1 MRITGDGV
9 RLAASDVANFLACQH
24 LTRLDLLMARGE
36 LYPPYASDLGFR
48 ELVERGEA
56 HERAVLDRF
65 RADGCRV
72 VEIAVG
78 PQTDAAQ
85 ATLDAIED
93 GSDVIYQGVLQA
105 PALLGRPDFL
115 VRAGL
120 LDAPDGEPRPAGMHY
135 EVVDAK
141 LARSAKGR
149 AVAQIAFYSHLLAE
163 AQGIRPRWMFLALG
177 NGSFVPLKVDDY
189 AAYERQARR
198 LLGEFIAAD
207 TGENP
212 PSVPYPEPVEHCVIC
227 RWRQFCAD
235 RRRTDDDLSLIAGI
249 TAGQRKALKATGI
262 TTRRGFAGLAEP
274 PMVSRVSRESL
285 RGAQLQARLQVAS
298 EDDGH
303 IAYELLEP
311 ERDAAGALIPN
322 RGLLALPEPCHG
334 DLFFDIEGA
343 RYYSED
349 NAEFGLQYLFGVVDT
364 AETDASGAPAY
375 TQIWAF
381 DRNGE
386 KAAFERL
393 VDFITE
399 RRMRHP
405 GLHVYH
411 YNHYEPTAIDHLTE
425 LHETRQDAVGRLM
438 GRFAT
443 REDEVDD
450 LFRLGVFVDLYRVVR
465 QGLRAG
471 VENYSIKKLEPL
483 CGYARQVDLGQAT
496 VNLIGF
502 EAALD
507 DGTASDDLARREI
520 VAGYNEDDCRATL
533 ALRDWLEERRA
544 ELARR
549 LSQDLPRPVVV
560 EARRATEDP
569 EVTRIRAALVDGVPA
584 DPADRTGDDRA
595 RALLADLIDW
605 HRREAKPAWWRYF
618 HLCRL
623 SGQELIGEPDALGGL
638 AGGDIVGSVKKSV
651 LHRFSFPPQE
661 HRFSPGEGAV
671 DPVTGKNWSVYRV
684 DDAVGTIDLKIGS
697 GYDGPMPGALIQGG
711 PLDTRTQ
718 RDRLRDLGD
727 RVVREGLSGQ
737 DAAIALLL
745 RRRPVAAGPLHA
757 QDETAAAAAIRLA
770 VALRDSYLPI
780 QGPPGTGKTYTA
792 AEQILQLIARGRTV
806 GITGPSHAVIHNL
819 ICAVREHAGAR
830 GSMPRIG
837 QRADRDHP
845 YLHRDAASMSYD
857 QLERALRDHDLDV
870 AAGTTWLWS
879 RPQFAG
885 SADTLFIDEAGQLS
899 LANVLAVAGAA
910 ANLMLVGDPQ
920 QLAQPTQGTHPPG
933 AGVSALEHIL
943 DGRATMPADA
953 GLLID
958 RTWRLH
964 PTLCR
969 YTSDV
974 FYDRKLTGVAGLE
987 RQEVLGNL
995 EPRGSGLRVLEVTH
1009 EGNTNASPEEAAQVA
1024 RLVAGLLDRRWQDRH
1039 GERRSIGP
1047 EQILIITPY
1056 NAQIRAIRDALAR
1069 VGCPAGVRV
1078 GTVDK
1083 FQGREGAVAI
1093 YSMASSSADE
1103 APRGLEF
1110 LFDPHRLNVAT
1121 SRARAMSV
1129 IAASPDLIRVSCRT
1143 PRQML
1148 LVNALCRAWEAGE
1161 QLS

>member
-24 LTRLDLLMARGE
+24 LTRLDLLMARAE
-36 LYPPYASDLGFR
+36 LYPPYVSDLGFR

-72 VEIAVG
+72 AEIAAG
-78 PQTDAAQ
+78 PETDAAQ
-85 ATLDAIED
+85 ATLDAI
-93 GSDVIYQGVLQA
+93 GAGADVIYQGVLQA

-163 AQGIRPRWMFLALG
+163 AQGIRPRWMYLALG
-177 NGSFVPLKVDDY
+177 TGSFVPLKVDDY
-189 AAYERQARR
+189 AAYERQTRR

-227 RWRQFCAD
+227 RWRQFCAA
-235 RRRTDDDLSLIAGI
+235 RRRADDDLSLIAGI
-249 TAGQRKALKATGI
+249 TAGQRKALKATGV

-274 PMVSRVSRESL
+274 PAVSRASRESL
-285 RGAQLQARLQVAS
+285 RGAQRQARLQVAS
-298 EDDGH
+298 EDEGR
-303 IAYELLEP
+303 ITYELLAP
-311 ERDAAGALIPN
+311 ERGAAGEPVPN
-322 RGLLALPEPCHG
+322 RGLLALPEPLAG

-349 NAEFGLQYLFGVVDT
+349 NTEFGLQYLFGVVDT

-381 DRNGE
+381 NRNGE

-399 RRMRHP
+399 RRERHP

-411 YNHYEPTAIDHLTE
+411 YNHYEPTAVDHLTE

-443 REDEVDD
+443 REDQVDD

-471 VENYSIKKLEPL
+471 VESYSIKKLEPL
-483 CGYARQVDLGQAT
+483 CGYARRVDLGQAT

-507 DGTASDDLARREI
+507 DGTASGNPGRREI

-549 LSQDLPRPVVV
+549 LGQDLPRPVVA
-560 EARRATEDP
+560 EAARATEDP
-569 EVTRIRAALVDGVPA
+569 EVTRIRAALVDGLPA
-584 DPADRTGDDRA
+584 DPADRTGEDRA

-638 AGGDIVGSVKKSV
+638 ADGYVVGSVKKSV
-651 LHRFSFPPQE
+651 LYRFSFPPQD
-661 HRFSPGEGAV
+661 HRFSPGDTAV
-671 DPVTGKNWSVYRV
+671 DPVTGKGWPVYRV
-684 DDAVGTIDLKIGS
+684 DDAAGTIDLKIGS
-697 GYDGPMPGALIQGG
+697 GYDGPRPGALIQGG

-745 RRRPVAAGPLHA
+745 RRRPVAAGPLRSA
-757 QDETAAAAAIRLA
+757 DETAAAAAVRLA

-837 QRADRDHP
+837 QRADHDNP
-845 YLHRDAASMSYD
+845 YLHRDAVSMSYD
-857 QLERALRDHDLDV
+857 QLERALRDHDVDV

-885 SADTLFIDEAGQLS
+885 SADTLFVDEAGQLS

-910 ANLMLVGDPQ
+910 ANLVLVGDPQ
-920 QLAQPTQGTHPPG
+920 QLAQPSQATHPPG
-933 AGVSALEHIL
+933 ASVSALEHIL
-943 DGRATMPADA
+943 GGRDTMPPDA
-953 GLLID
+953 GLLIEQT
-958 RTWRLH
+958 RRMH
-964 PTLCR
+964 PELCR
-969 YTSDV
+969 YTSAV
-974 FYDRKLTGVAGLE
+974 FYDGKLTWMEGLE
-987 RQEVLGNL
+987 RQAILRDR
-995 EPRGSGLRVLEVTH
+995 PPSGSGLRVQPVPH
-1009 EGNTNASPEEAAQVA
+1009 EGNTSASPEEASQVA
-1024 RLVAGLLDRRWQDRH
+1024 LLVRGLLDSEWVDQH
-1039 GERRSIGP
+1039 GARLSVTP
-1047 EQILIITPY
+1047 DQVLVVTPY
-1056 NAQIRAIRDALAR
+1056 NAQIRAIQEALAQA
-1069 VGCPAGVRV
+1069 GCPAGVQV

-1083 FQGREGAVAI
+1083 FQGREAAVSI
-1093 YSMASSSADE
+1093 YSMATSSADE

-1129 IAASPDLIRVSCRT
+1129 IAASPDLVRVSCRT

-1148 LVNALCRAWEAGE
+1148 LVNALCRAWESGG
-1161 QLS
+1161 QLR